1 MKEETGL
8 DIAELILED
17 DRIDRHIKQQRS
29 KLFIVAGVRLLPLS
43 ARFYPADLHK
53 IMLITVEKP
62 IDARGAVCVGSILI
76 AEPMLCRLRRRRNF
90 SHKSGARLVALPGTM

>member
-17 DRIDRHIKQQRS
+17 DRIERHIKQQRS

-43 ARFYPADLHK
+43 AGSDPSDLHK
-53 IMLITVEKP
+53 FMLITVEKP
-62 IDARGAVCVGSILI
+62 TDARGAACN
-76 AEPMLCRLRRRRNF
+76 CNC
-90 SHKSGARLVALPGTM
+90 